1 MCLFRK
7 HDVTVSFSTLFS
19 SHFCSDAGF
28 GQQGNKCWPMF
39 SVLNERIKVIFY
51 CRFFLWGL
59 VCLAYIWG
67 YHGPGQEPSPARK

>member
-51 CRFFLWGL
+51 CRFSMGFSLFGL
-59 VCLAYIWG
+59 HLGIPWSGTGTKSC
-67 YHGPGQEPSPARK
+67 